1 MKLPPPDQASSSAIE
16 VDTIDRRLPVTV
28 LSGFLGAG
36 KTTVLNHILRNTEG
50 RRVAV
55 IVNDMAEINIDAE
68 LVRKHGGEFSRLG
81 EKVVEMT
88 NGCICC
94 TLREDLLLEVGRL
107 ARAGRFDYL
116 VIESTG
122 IAEPLPVAETF
133 TFTDETGLSLGDIAR
148 LDTLVTVVDGVNFAR
163 DFRSADTLHDRAMA
177 RDAEDARGL
186 ADLLAEQIEFADVI
200 LLNKTDLLSPEARE
214 HVAGMVKALNP
225 DARLVEISHGR
236 APLEHVLDTRLFNM
250 ESAAKAPGWLL
261 TLRGEEH
268 SESDEYG
275 IDSFVYRA
283 RRPFHPGRFWQLAQE
298 EWPGVIRAKGF
309 FWLATRMADVGEW
322 SQAGSLRGYRAAG
335 YWWAATPHD
344 HFPTNPDSLAAIAK
358 NWIPPHGDRRQ
369 EIVIIGREL
378 DRATLVRKIDA
389 CLLTD
394 DEFTAGEN
402 SWRSLADPFPA
413 WD

>member
-1 MKLPPPDQASSSAIE
+1 MKTTLASSDIIDVE
-16 VDTIDRRLPVTV
+16 TIDRRLPVTV

-36 KTTVLNHILRNTEG
+36 KTTVLNHILRNTGG

-55 IVNDMAEINIDAE
+55 IVNDMAEVNIDAE
-68 LVRKHGGEFSRLG
+68 LVRQHGGEFSLLG

-133 TFTDETGLSLGDIAR
+133 TFADDSGVSLSDIAR
-148 LDTLVTVVDGVNFAR
+148 LDTLVTVVDGASFAR
-163 DFRSADTLHDRAMA
+163 DFRSLDTLHDRDMA
-177 RDAEDARGL
+177 RDSEDARGL
-186 ADLLAEQIEFADVI
+186 ADLLTDQIEFADVL
-200 LLNKTDLLSPEARE
+200 LLNKTDLLSAEERAR
-214 HVAGMVKALNP
+214 VAGMLKALNP

-236 APLEHVLDTRLFNM
+236 VPLEHVLDTKLFSL
-250 ESAAKAPGWLL
+250 EAAGKAPGWLR

-275 IDSFVYRA
+275 ITSFVYRA
-283 RRPFHPGRFWQLAQE
+283 RRPFHPHRFWQLAQE

-322 SQAGSLRGYRAAG
+322 SQSGALRGYRSAG
-335 YWWAATPHD
+335 YWWAATPKE
-344 HFPTNPDSLAAIAK
+344 HFPQNPDSLATISK
-358 NWIPPHGDRRQ
+358 NWIQPYGDRRQ
-369 EIVIIGREL
+369 ELVIIGREV
-378 DRATLVRKIDA
+378 DRDALTRRLDA

-394 DEFTAGEN
+394 KEMFPGE
-402 SWRSLADPFPA
+402 SFWKGLADPFPL
-413 WD
+413 WE